1 MFGLSESCRS
11 WSHVI
16 VEKEVLGHLLQD
28 IRMTSSESLSVRS
41 DLDMVI
47 GANAKHSENS
57 EKKMKSYTILMSC
70 D

>member
-1 MFGLSESCRS
+1 
-11 WSHVI
+11 
-16 VEKEVLGHLLQD
+16 
-28 IRMTSSESLSVRS
+28 MTSSESLSARS

-57 EKKMKSYTILMSC
+57 EKKMNSYTILMSC